1 MHSQITMRA
10 PGALRLLLGLGLAL
24 AGATSAAQTAL
35 PGTLQAESYT
45 SMAGVALEA
54 TGDAGGGSD
63 VGWIDAND
71 YMTYSVNPSSAGWYT
86 VQYRVA
92 SAGTTGQIV
101 LSQNSLD
108 ISSVTGVP
116 NTGGWRTWTT
126 IASRI
131 YLSAGAQN
139 LTVFAKGGGFNLNW
153 IGFTREASTAALPAI
168 RQSGKYWVDASG
180 ARVNL
185 RGVNLGNWLAM
196 EMWMMNSSIANS
208 GGAIADQCTLESTLA
223 SRFGVTEKERL
234 MNVWRDSYI
243 TARDFDLI
251 KAMGMN
257 VVRVPFLYDVVENKN
272 APYTLRADAWK
283 YLDFAVNEAEK
294 RGMYVILDL
303 HGAVGGAAAA
313 SEQHDGCVGPA
324 EMWTNQTY
332 RDRTKWVWDMVA
344 SHYCGRTAVA
354 AYDLLNEPWGTDATT
369 LANFGYELFDT
380 VRAKDPEH
388 MIILPGHN
396 SGIDAYGNPNARG
409 KSNVAFWMHFYP
421 GLWGWNEVSGPAAQA
436 NMYADWLQCGTGDAR
451 EVCAWNTKLT
461 ALSTPFLVGEF
472 QPWTLLGNYG
482 AQMTRHT
489 HDIFN
494 MLGWG
499 GTAWSYKTTSQ
510 AGWNGGGWN
519 WGMVTNSTAGAYGNL
534 NVSTASAAAIEAY
547 FRGFGTQALVKNEA
561 MATWMNW
568 KPTVGTRIEAEMFN
582 NHVGM
587 RVETTT
593 DTGGGFNVGY
603 TDNNDWMTYPINVPV
618 GGAHTVQFRVASGF
632 TGGQLVLSKNGADLA
647 LINVPNTGGF
657 QAWTTVSAT
666 VQLTAGQQDLAI
678 YSRVGGWNL
687 NWWQLNK
694 Q

>member
-1 MHSQITMRA
+1 MLSQITTSA

-35 PGTLQAESYT
+35 PGTLQAESYS
-45 SMAGVALEA
+45 SMAGVVIEA
-54 TGDAGGGSD
+54 TSDTGGGSD
-63 VGWIDAND
+63 VGWIDTND
-71 YMTYSVNPSSAGWYT
+71 YMTYSVNPSAAGWYT

-92 SAGTTGQIV
+92 SIGTTGQVV
-101 LSQNSLD
+101 LSQNSTD
-108 ISSVTGVP
+108 ITAVTSVP
-116 NTGGWRTWTT
+116 NTGGWQTWRTIT
-126 IASRI
+126 ARV

-153 IGFTREASTAALPAI
+153 MSFAREASTALPAI
-168 RQSGKYWVDASG
+168 RQSGKYWVDANG

-196 EMWMMNSSIANS
+196 EMWMMGSAISNSA
-208 GGAIADQCTLESTLA
+208 GAIGDQCTLESTLA
-223 SRFGVTEKERL
+223 SRFGTSEKDRL

-243 TARDFDLI
+243 TARDFDLM
-251 KAMGMN
+251 KGMGMN

-283 YLDFAVNEAEK
+283 YLDFAINEAEK

-313 SEQHDGCVGPA
+313 SEQHDGCAGPA

-332 RDRTKWVWDMVA
+332 RDRTKWVWDMIA
-344 SHYCGRTAVA
+344 SRYRGRTAVA

-409 KSNVAFWMHFYP
+409 KTNVAFWMHFYP

-436 NMYADWLQCGTGDAR
+436 NMYADWLQCGTGDTR
-451 EVCAWNTKLT
+451 EVCGWDNKLT
-461 ALSTPFLVGEF
+461 ALNTPFLVGEF
-472 QPWTLLGNYG
+472 QPWTLLGTYG
-482 AQMTRHT
+482 PQMTRHSY
-489 HDIFN
+489 DIFN

-499 GTAWSYKTTSQ
+499 GTNWSYKTTSQ

-534 NVSTASAAAIEAY
+534 NVSTASSASIEAY
-547 FRGFGTQALVKNEA
+547 FRSFATQALVRNEGIA
-561 MATWMNW
+561 SWMNW
-568 KPTVGTRIEAEMFN
+568 KPTVGTRIEAEMFS

-593 DTGGGFNVGY
+593 DAGGGLNVGY
-603 TDNNDWMTYPINVPV
+603 SDNNDWMSYPINVPV
-618 GGAHTVQFRVASGF
+618 SGAHTVHFRVASGF
-632 TGGQLVLSKNGADLA
+632 TGGQLVLSRNGADLA
-647 LINVPNTGGF
+647 VINVPNTGGF

>member
-1 MHSQITMRA
+1 MLSQIATSA

-35 PGTLQAESYT
+35 PGTLQAESYS
-45 SMAGVALEA
+45 SMAGVVIEA
-54 TGDAGGGSD
+54 TSDTGGGSD
-63 VGWIDAND
+63 VGWIDTND
-71 YMTYSVNPSSAGWYT
+71 YMTYSVNPSAAGWYT

-92 SAGTTGQIV
+92 SIGTTGQVV
-101 LSQNSLD
+101 LSQNSTD
-108 ISSVTGVP
+108 ITAVTSVP
-116 NTGGWRTWTT
+116 NTGGWQTWRTIT
-126 IASRI
+126 ARV

-153 IGFTREASTAALPAI
+153 ISFAREASTALPAI

-185 RGVNLGNWLAM
+185 RGTNLGNWLAM
-196 EMWMMNSSIANS
+196 EMWMMGSAISNSA
-208 GGAIADQCTLESTLA
+208 GAIGDQCTLESTLA
-223 SRFGVTEKERL
+223 SRFGTTEKERL

-243 TARDFDLI
+243 TARDFDLM
-251 KAMGMN
+251 KGMGMN

-283 YLDFAVNEAEK
+283 YLDFAINEAEK

-324 EMWTNQTY
+324 EMWANQTY
-332 RDRTKWVWDMVA
+332 RDRTKWVWDMIA
-344 SHYCGRTAVA
+344 SRYRGRTAVA

-409 KSNVAFWMHFYP
+409 KTNVAFWMHFYP

-436 NMYADWLQCGTGDAR
+436 NMYADWLQCGTGDTR
-451 EVCAWNTKLT
+451 EVCGWDNKLT
-461 ALSTPFLVGEF
+461 ALNTPFLVGEF
-472 QPWTLLGNYG
+472 QPWTLLGTYG
-482 AQMTRHT
+482 PQMTRHSY
-489 HDIFN
+489 DIFN

-499 GTAWSYKTTSQ
+499 GTNWSYKTTSQ

-534 NVSTASAAAIEAY
+534 NVSTASSASIEAY
-547 FRGFGTQALVKNEA
+547 FRSFATQALVRNEGIA
-561 MATWMNW
+561 SWMNW
-568 KPTVGTRIEAEMFN
+568 KPTVGTRIEAEMFS

-593 DTGGGFNVGY
+593 DAGGGLNVGY
-603 TDNNDWMTYPINVPV
+603 TDNNDWMSYPINVPV
-618 GGAHTVQFRVASGF
+618 SGAHTVHFRVASGF
-632 TGGQLVLSKNGADLA
+632 TGGQLVLSRNGADLA
-647 LINVPNTGGF
+647 VINVPNTGGF

>member
-1 MHSQITMRA
+1 MLSQIATSA

-35 PGTLQAESYT
+35 PGTLQAESYS
-45 SMAGVALEA
+45 SMAGVVIEA
-54 TGDAGGGSD
+54 TSDTGGGSD
-63 VGWIDAND
+63 VGWIDTND
-71 YMTYSVNPSSAGWYT
+71 YMTYSVNPSAAGWYT

-92 SAGTTGQIV
+92 SIGTTGQVV
-101 LSQNSLD
+101 LSQNSTD
-108 ISSVTGVP
+108 ITAVTSVP
-116 NTGGWRTWTT
+116 NTGGWQTWRTIT
-126 IASRI
+126 ARV

-139 LTVFAKGGGFNLNW
+139 LTLFAKGGGFNLNW
-153 IGFTREASTAALPAI
+153 ISFAREASTALPAI

-185 RGVNLGNWLAM
+185 RGTNLGNWLAM
-196 EMWMMNSSIANS
+196 EMWMMGSAISNSA
-208 GGAIADQCTLESTLA
+208 GAIGDQCTLESTLA
-223 SRFGVTEKERL
+223 SRFGTTEKERL

-243 TARDFDLI
+243 TARDFDLM
-251 KAMGMN
+251 KGMGMN

-283 YLDFAVNEAEK
+283 YLDFAINEAEK

-313 SEQHDGCVGPA
+313 SEQHDGCAGPA
-324 EMWTNQTY
+324 EMWANQTY
-332 RDRTKWVWDMVA
+332 RDRTKWVWDMIA
-344 SHYCGRTAVA
+344 SRYRGRTAVA

-409 KSNVAFWMHFYP
+409 KTNVAFWMHFYP

-436 NMYADWLQCGTGDAR
+436 NMYADWLQCGTGDTR
-451 EVCAWNTKLT
+451 EVCGWDNKLT
-461 ALSTPFLVGEF
+461 ALNTPFLVGEF
-472 QPWTLLGNYG
+472 QPWTLLGTYG
-482 AQMTRHT
+482 PQMTRHSY
-489 HDIFN
+489 DIFN

-499 GTAWSYKTTSQ
+499 GTNWSYKTTSQ

-534 NVSTASAAAIEAY
+534 NVSTASSASIEAY
-547 FRGFGTQALVKNEA
+547 FRSFATQALVRNEGIA
-561 MATWMNW
+561 SWMNW
-568 KPTVGTRIEAEMFN
+568 KPTVGTRIEAEMFS

-593 DTGGGFNVGY
+593 DAGGGLNVGY
-603 TDNNDWMTYPINVPV
+603 TDNNDWMSYPINVPV
-618 GGAHTVQFRVASGF
+618 SGAHTVHFRVASGF
-632 TGGQLVLSKNGADLA
+632 TGGQLVLSRNGADLA
-647 LINVPNTGGF
+647 VINVPNTGGF